1 MNKSR
6 MTNAERRMY
15 FRHKRKLYRIEQRA
29 AKRKNKVSGQFMNRV
44 VICMILAAFIYT
56 VVAIIVF
63 VRVGA
68 EPSTLTE
75 NVFRF
80 LSVEGGAMAL
90 IKSVKT
96 VTQKDPGKQHENEP
110 DDINADNNEVTK
122 AEKEL
127 GAGTGKLKLRYVYDM
142 FVARFEWLAKVITFD
157 MFSMMVDEALE
168 QMRTMLD
175 SNEAVQ
181 KLIANE
187 AGEGSE

>member
-1 MNKSR
+1 M
-6 MTNAERRMY
+6 
-15 FRHKRKLYRIEQRA
+15 EQRA

-56 VVAIIVF
+56 VVAIMVF

-96 VTQKDPGKQHENEP
+96 VTKKDTGKQHSFPRIFLQISYLCAAAQTHN
-110 DDINADNNEVTK
+110 
-122 AEKEL
+122 L
-127 GAGTGKLKLRYVYDM
+127 
-142 FVARFEWLAKVITFD
+142 
-157 MFSMMVDEALE
+157 
-168 QMRTMLD
+168 
-175 SNEAVQ
+175 
-181 KLIANE
+181 
-187 AGEGSE
+187 

>member
-1 MNKSR
+1 MNRNR
-6 MTNAERRMY
+6 MTSAERRMY
-15 FRHKRKLYRIEQRA
+15 FRHKRKLYRIEQRT

-75 NVFRF
+75 NVFQF

-96 VTQKDPGKQHENEP
+96 VTRRGTEKQHENEP
-110 DDINADNNEVTK
+110 DDINAERNE
-122 AEKEL
+122 E
-127 GAGTGKLKLRYVYDM
+127 
-142 FVARFEWLAKVITFD
+142 
-157 MFSMMVDEALE
+157 
-168 QMRTMLD
+168 
-175 SNEAVQ
+175 VQ
-181 KLIANE
+181 
-187 AGEGSE
+187 G

>member
-56 VVAIIVF
+56 VV
-63 VRVGA
+63 RVGA

-96 VTQKDPGKQHENEP
+96 VTKKDTGKQHENEP
-110 DDINADNNEVTK
+110 DDINADNNE
-122 AEKEL
+122 E
-127 GAGTGKLKLRYVYDM
+127 
-142 FVARFEWLAKVITFD
+142 
-157 MFSMMVDEALE
+157 
-168 QMRTMLD
+168 
-175 SNEAVQ
+175 VQ
-181 KLIANE
+181 
-187 AGEGSE
+187 G

>member
-44 VICMILAAFIYT
+44 LAAFIYT

-96 VTQKDPGKQHENEP
+96 VTKKDTGKQHENEP
-110 DDINADNNEVTK
+110 DDINADNNE
-122 AEKEL
+122 E
-127 GAGTGKLKLRYVYDM
+127 
-142 FVARFEWLAKVITFD
+142 
-157 MFSMMVDEALE
+157 
-168 QMRTMLD
+168 
-175 SNEAVQ
+175 VQ
-181 KLIANE
+181 
-187 AGEGSE
+187 G